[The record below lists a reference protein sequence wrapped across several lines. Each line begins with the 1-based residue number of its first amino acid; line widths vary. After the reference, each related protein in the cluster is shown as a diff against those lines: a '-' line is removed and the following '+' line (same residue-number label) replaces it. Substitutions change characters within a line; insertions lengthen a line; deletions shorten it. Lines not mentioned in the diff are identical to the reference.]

1 MQNFSQLI
9 DITRNLN
16 GGSNFDNENTVF
28 VTAENALRTL
38 YIADLP
44 RSITYIELSEFF
56 EKNIGPCNISIKR

>member
-16 GGSNFDNENTVF
+16 GGATLENENTVF
-28 VTAENALRTL
+28 ITAENALRTL

-44 RSITYIELSEFF
+44 KSITYVELSDFF
-56 EKNIGPCNISIKR
+56 EQNIGPCNITIRR